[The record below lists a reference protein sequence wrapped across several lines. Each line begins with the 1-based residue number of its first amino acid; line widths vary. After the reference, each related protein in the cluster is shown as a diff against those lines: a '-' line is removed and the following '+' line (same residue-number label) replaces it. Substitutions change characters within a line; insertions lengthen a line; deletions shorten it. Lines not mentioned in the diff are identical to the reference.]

1 MKHPIQ
7 RTLVALSA
15 VAFLLP
21 TLASA
26 ADSKGRWIND
36 GMGRATRDGHGST
49 CVSSGG
55 DDHAFANPDC
65 QGGTG
70 DAQKA
75 SPAAPPNG
83 TKPSSRT
90 AGTSGPAKEGGTS
103 TIYVEAPKEQPNAGP
118 GSGQPLVRDAKGNAV
133 RDGQARACVRD
144 SRGVPGSDCDLSGA
158 AAAGTEEGLA
168 KRIQMPPSEAQ
179 RPEPAT
185 PPSPGAATPAGK
197 PAPRAGT
204 DESAA
209 VFPENRQSLDAAPAV
224 APVIAGT
231 ADDNG
236 DGAAT
241 SELAED
247 DTDQDDTTASGDDA
261 IDDGDTIGLPV
272 MDDEGDVQ
280 AVSPAD
286 DPAYAPGSVEITDR
300 SPGVPG
306 PSTATREAAPVIDNR
321 LPEFPVTRYT
331 ADDAKTP
338 AAAPADAGKPAASP
352 AKLLRKSLQIDKTG
366 LFDSNSARLRGKLI
380 PELDEV
386 VSVLK
391 SAADYGKVTITGH
404 TDRMGSG
411 KLNRRL
417 SQRRAEAVRGYLVA
431 RGLDPARISATGK
444 GSAEPVTAA
453 SACAHLAKPAMRECL
468 APDRRVEIEATAT
481 PPQ

>member
-90 AGTSGPAKEGGTS
+90 AGTSGPAKDGGTS

-168 KRIQMPPSEAQ
+168 KRIQMPPPEAQ

-231 ADDNG
+231 ADDND
-236 DGAAT
+236 DGEAT

-261 IDDGDTIGLPV
+261 IDDGDTSGLPV

-321 LPEFPVTRYT
+321 LPEFPVTR
-331 ADDAKTP
+331 
-338 AAAPADAGKPAASP
+338 
-352 AKLLRKSLQIDKTG
+352 
-366 LFDSNSARLRGKLI
+366 
-380 PELDEV
+380 
-386 VSVLK
+386 
-391 SAADYGKVTITGH
+391 
-404 TDRMGSG
+404 
-411 KLNRRL
+411 
-417 SQRRAEAVRGYLVA
+417 
-431 RGLDPARISATGK
+431 
-444 GSAEPVTAA
+444 
-453 SACAHLAKPAMRECL
+453 
-468 APDRRVEIEATAT
+468 
-481 PPQ
+481 